1 MYCMLSQSSP
11 QSHSCLECDATNG
24 LDYHFSG
31 GDEDKAAQN
40 LCPEVQGMLQVSTC
54 TWLRGSS
61 QGVRRLVMVCVSL
74 CSYRITTKITEMFC
88 PHCGYKTLIKVAMVV
103 GGEEG
108 SIHYQP
114 LSQKQF
120 SHRGLRVSCHSV
132 VCKNWSSFYHV
143 SSIST
148 ILILRLFVAPGIS
161 IFGYYLVNTGAA
173 KACPQALAN
182 RACVWGYHLPCIV

>member
-1 MYCMLSQSSP
+1 MGLTIISMEGMRIKQLRTYALKCK
-11 QSHSCLECDATNG
+11 SCCKWVHA
-24 LDYHFSG
+24 LDCV
-31 GDEDKAAQN
+31 DPPKEWEDLWWFA
-40 LCPEVQGMLQVSTC
+40 
-54 TWLRGSS
+54 
-61 QGVRRLVMVCVSL
+61 VSL